1 MATLSINGTTLTVSG
16 INGYHRYAFRVYYT
30 TPTGASSSWR
40 VPDSGTVSANGNTSW
55 STNITNYVS
64 LTTSGTYSFYVNIWD
79 ETDRTNTNTNTVTY
93 YSGSSSTYTHYA
105 RCGTGIS
112 YYYIGGNYIGSTGAV
127 SFTSS
132 ASTLSITNITPA
144 SGYTTP
150 YTLWY
155 NYAYNPSAWD
165 AGSKSLYSSS
175 TTIDSDFTRRITIS
189 ATQSVTYY
197 PYMQYVYVDGS
208 AVTSTNN
215 STNTSSS
222 VRVSDLAGYQNYI
235 GTYDFSYASANGYNY
250 AANSYI
256 SLTAG
261 STVAI
266 SLYFTTKKYAVAPT
280 ITSLSSTENTITV
293 GWNKNGGSSGTWQLY
308 YRVYGASTWSLWGNT
323 TGTISTVTGL
333 ASDSTYEFYVRN
345 YVSSSDYKDSSSTTC
360 KTQVAK
366 KAVTPTI
373 TSFTVT
379 TDSITVFWNKNG
391 GTDGDWR
398 VYYGTSA
405 SSLSYYGAYSGTS
418 ATITGLQSGTTY
430 YVQIINYVDASRQA
444 GSAVNQTKTAT
455 PIPPIAY
462 FSWTSDDYNNIKA
475 GNVFSSFITA
485 TGWNNL
491 TAKIN
496 ECRNRLG
503 QSTLTFIQANSGN
516 PLTAGM
522 YNTVKGY
529 IAGLTSAGSVSADV
543 VTGQEAKATLFA
555 NSDIALKE
563 AINRAIASINS

>member
-1 MATLSINGTTLTVSG
+1 MASLSINGTTLTVSG

-40 VPDSGTVSANGNTSW
+40 VPSSGTVSANGNTSW
-55 STNITNYVS
+55 STNITNYVNLS
-64 LTTSGTYSFYVNIWD
+64 TPGTYSFYVNIWD
-79 ETDRTNTNTNTVTY
+79 ETDRTNTNTNTVIY
-93 YSGSSSTYTHYA
+93 NSSSSSTYTHYA

-112 YYYIGGNYIGSTGAV
+112 YYYIGGNFIGSTGAV

-165 AGSKSLYSSS
+165 AGSKSLYNNY

-197 PYMQYVYVDGS
+197 PYMQYIYVDGT

-215 STNTSSS
+215 STNTNSS
-222 VRVSDLAGYQNYI
+222 VKVSDLTGYKNYV

-261 STVAI
+261 STVII

-280 ITSLSSTENTITV
+280 ISSLSSTENTITV
-293 GWNKNGGSSGTWQLY
+293 GWNKNGGGSGTWQLY
-308 YRVYGASTWSLWGNT
+308 YRVYGSSTWSLWENT

-333 ASDSTYEFYVRN
+333 ASNSTYEFYVRN
-345 YVSSSDYKDSSSTTC
+345 YVSSSDYKDSSSMTC

-366 KAVTPTI
+366 KAVAPTI

-398 VYYGTSA
+398 VYYGTNA

-418 ATITGLQSGTTY
+418 ATITGLQSGTKY
-430 YVQIINYVDASRQA
+430 YVQIINYVDANRQA
-444 GSAVNQTKTAT
+444 ASTINQTTTAT
-455 PIPPIAY
+455 PIPPISY
-462 FSWTSDDYNNIKA
+462 FSWTNDDYNNIKA

-491 TAKIN
+491 TDKIN

-503 QSTLTFIQANSGN
+503 QTTLAFTQANSGN
-516 PLTAGM
+516 PLTAEM

-529 IAGLTSAGSVSADV
+529 IANLTSAGSVSADV